1 MYDFSWKIIISFYL
15 KKTNPT
21 RKQKYCAQNKSM
33 WAKKICD
40 VIEIWIDFFRSYLQS
55 TNKLTFTYY
64 ENYQL
69 DELKQQ
75 SKNTFVFVVYEVSI

>member
-1 MYDFSWKIIISFYL
+1 
-15 KKTNPT
+15 
-21 RKQKYCAQNKSM
+21 M